1 MTESLLFLIVV
12 SLSGVFATRWMLK
25 LAVWT
30 NELPLKTAFATLLSG
45 YVAASAFLPYSVA
58 QPLTIAALIVS
69 VLWIFGPLAI
79 IGLGRGRRFGAAS
92 GLTTL
97 LYWTNPARLTLR
109 RLLAQIALQQGD
121 TATVRSLISLPDA
134 DHLLLSQVYSLEG
147 AWDKVLS
154 LSVPA
159 TGDNAFIARSARV
172 QAYLQLGRL
181 DSAEAE
187 LDDLRGEFERDKG
200 PIGFR
205 ALQLSELRLAAERG
219 QFEVVRQRLQQP
231 FEGVLPHVLLQI
243 AARAAERSEQPDIA
257 QRLYEQAYG
266 AAPKEFRPRFADKL
280 RSYGQE
286 PPQVIERP
294 LHWYGTLGLLIAIGL
309 SYAAQLWLESTYGAN
324 TAWAV
329 AGFILNIPGIPEAN
343 ALWRMMSYA
352 FLHGGWV
359 HIGFN
364 AWVLF
369 DIGKIYEFRRGW
381 GNVLASF
388 VLGSL
393 LGGYLTLIAQASDQ
407 VILVGASGGI
417 LGIVGALMADVMRSS
432 LPQDRILL
440 RSLLQWMV
448 FLIIFSVAIP
458 NVSLWGH
465 VGGVIGGLL
474 WGFIR
479 QGLPKSRELD
489 TAAGLI
495 SIGIM
500 AYALYRA
507 FLIFSQYVL

>member
-12 SLSGVFATRWMLK
+12 SLTGIFALRWMLK
-25 LAVWT
+25 LAPWT
-30 NELPLKTAFATLLSG
+30 NELPLKTGLATLLAG
-45 YVAASAFLPYSVA
+45 YAAASAFLPYTVPQAVTTVA
-58 QPLTIAALIVS
+58 LVVS
-69 VLWIFGPLAI
+69 VLYIFGPLLI
-79 IGLGRGRRFGAAS
+79 IGLARARRFGWATV
-92 GLTTL
+92 LLNL
-97 LYWTNPARLTLR
+97 LYWSTPGRQTLR
-109 RLLAQIALQQGD
+109 RLLAQVALQQGD
-121 TATVRSLISLPDA
+121 TATVRNLIPIADA
-134 DHLLLSQVYSLEG
+134 DHLLLSQLYSLEG
-147 AWDKVLS
+147 QWDKILS
-154 LSVPA
+154 LTVPES
-159 TGDNAFIARSARV
+159 GDNAFLARAARV
-172 QAYLQLGRL
+172 QAYLQLERIE
-181 DSAEAE
+181 SAEAE
-187 LDDLRGEFERDKG
+187 LNDMRGAFERAQG

-205 ALQLSELRLAAERG
+205 AVQLSELRLAAERG

-243 AARAAERSEQPDIA
+243 AARAAERAEQPNIA
-257 QRLYEQAYG
+257 HKLYEQAYG
-266 AAPKEFRPRFADKL
+266 AAPEALRPRFADKL
-280 RSYGQE
+280 RSLGQE
-286 PPQVIERP
+286 PPKVIEQP
-294 LHWYGTLGLLIAIGL
+294 LRWYGTLGLLIVIGL
-309 SYAAQLWLESTYGAN
+309 SYAVQLWLEATYGAN
-324 TAWAV
+324 VAWAV
-329 AGFILNIPGIPEAN
+329 AAFVLNIPGIPEAD

-388 VLGSL
+388 VFGSL
-393 LGGYLTLIAQASDQ
+393 LGGYLTLVAQGADQ

-417 LGIVGALMADVMRSS
+417 LGIVGALMADVIRSQ
-432 LPQDRILL
+432 LPQDRLLL

-465 VGGVIGGLL
+465 VGGVVGGLL

-479 QGLPKSRELD
+479 QGLPENREID
-489 TAAGLI
+489 TVAGLL
-495 SIGIM
+495 SIGVM